1 MGGRT
6 DGPADGRS
14 VERGRGAD
22 GQQQHTEDE
31 APQFDLLPRRPA
43 VPPTLPVLDERN
55 RGTRFIGLSVNSVL
69 NTPASTGMG
78 FWSINPYVGCEFGCT
93 YCY

>member
-1 MGGRT
+1 MTAEQRGSGAVGQTTTRQ
-6 DGPADGRS
+6 
-14 VERGRGAD
+14 RGRETD

-43 VPPTLPVLDERN
+43 APRPGLPVLDERN
-55 RGTRFIGLSVNSVL
+55 RGTRFIGLAVNSVL

-78 FWSINPYVGCEFGCT
+78 FWSIKP
-93 YCY
+93 